1 MKVKKMSNCMMIL
14 DCSFVVIQGFYGV
27 NKYGVKV
34 SAWDT
39 TQNCSAISLP
49 TKGPTKAYRSNT
61 ANMFSTMY

>member
-39 TQNCSAISLP
+39 KQNCYTCL
-49 TKGPTKAYRSNT
+49 
-61 ANMFSTMY
+61 